1 MADEEPVGEIDATLA
16 ALVLQ
21 QLARI
26 ESQIESERLNSAESR
41 RQMHVKQDDL
51 EKRMWNVDYRMEN
64 LEKTVSATSPF
75 LTEYQTYRQRVI
87 GAGMV
92 GRGLWFLGGIL
103 LSAAASA
110 AAVYAW
116 LASHLQ
122 IPK

>member
-1 MADEEPVGEIDATLA
+1 MTEEQNSEIEPTLA

-26 ESQIESERLNSAESR
+26 ESQMESERLNSAESR
-41 RQMHVKQDDL
+41 RQMHLKQDDL

-64 LEKTVSATSPF
+64 LEKTVSTTSPF
-75 LTEYQTYRQRVI
+75 FTEFMAYKQRVI

-92 GRGLWFLGGIL
+92 GRALWFLGGIL